1 MNKYFYH
8 DGWETDIRQMEK
20 KRLLSMV
27 VLKSQSWPFSDD
39 VATIWN
45 PQPDIGYKK
54 DTPKE
59 KWKGKENRVKNV
71 QRVEGSLYLPTC

>member
-1 MNKYFYH
+1 
-8 DGWETDIRQMEK
+8 MEK

-54 DTPKE
+54 DTPQREMKRE
-59 KWKGKENRVKNV
+59 GKQGKKC
-71 QRVEGSLYLPTC
+71 SKS